1 MKSKQKVL
9 ILFGT
14 QTGNSEDV
22 ADRIG
27 RYITRMNGK
36 AQVVNLNDYPVTSLV
51 NESIVIFVCST
62 TGNGEFPD
70 NMKSFWK
77 FMLRKSLPSNSLSHL
92 KFCVFGLGDS
102 SYDKFNVVAK
112 KLNKRFLQLGALE
125 LIPLT
130 LGDDQHELGYDA
142 ALDPWLLK
150 LKDLLKNICFLSD
163 SYIPDNVPLPPRYTV
178 KFFEYSSTT
187 TNVNSDIY
195 NRNKLFPLA
204 TLKKNQRVTP
214 DDHFQSVHILE
225 FKIESDVHYEPGD
238 VAVVWPENPI
248 EEVEDFLALLNVPL
262 DTIFTLVPTDADVP
276 LPKIDTYP
284 CTVRQCA
291 TSYFDIMSIPR
302 RSFFEIFQHFS
313 QDELEKEKL
322 EEFTTAAGQEELYDY
337 CNRPRRN
344 ILEVLK
350 DFPNTTP
357 HVPFEYFFDMIPSIR
372 TRSFSIASSL
382 RAHPQE
388 LHLLVAVV
396 QYKTRLRK
404 PRQGLCSNWLT
415 TLKSGSSIPF
425 SIKKGSIALL
435 KDQFPIILV
444 GPGTGVAPFRSFI
457 EERALNG
464 IGDNYLFFGCRNK
477 AKDFFFSET
486 WQELCKKNMLRIFT
500 AFSRDQED
508 KIYVQHRITENGP
521 LMWDLIQNR
530 KATIYIAGNAKQMP
544 QGVKDA
550 FLEIIKKEG
559 CLTQEEGLKYL
570 QSLENAKRYQMET
583 WA

>member
-1 MKSKQKVL
+1 MKSNQDIL

-27 RYITRMNGK
+27 RFVTRMNGK
-36 AQVVNLNDYPVTSLV
+36 AQVVNLGDYPVTNLV

-77 FMLRKSLPSNSLSHL
+77 FMLRKGLPSNSLCHI
-92 KFCVFGLGDS
+92 KFSVLGLGDS

-112 KLNKRFLQLGALE
+112 KLNKRLLQLGALE

-150 LKDLLKNICFLSD
+150 LKDVLKNICNLSD
-163 SYIPDNVPLPPRYTV
+163 SYIPDNIPLPPRYTV
-178 KFFEYSSTT
+178 IFCESPSTNSVNFE
-187 TNVNSDIY
+187 VC
-195 NRNKLFPLA
+195 NRHDSFPLA

-214 DDHFQSVHILE
+214 EDHFQSVHLLE
-225 FKIESDVHYEPGD
+225 FEIDQNVHYEPGD
-238 VAVVWPENPI
+238 VAVVWPENPL
-248 EEVEDFLALLNVPL
+248 EVVEDFLVLLNVPL
-262 DTIFTLVPTDADVP
+262 DIIFTLQPTDTDAP
-276 LPKIDTYP
+276 LPKMSKYP

-291 TSYFDIMSIPR
+291 TTYFDIMSVPR
-302 RSFFEIFQHFS
+302 RSFFEIFLHFS

-350 DFPNTTP
+350 DFPHTTP

-372 TRSFSIASSL
+372 PRSFSIASSL

-388 LHLLVAVV
+388 FHLLVAVV

-404 PRQGLCSNWLT
+404 PRLGLCSNWIT
-415 TLKSGSSIPF
+415 ELKPGCSIPF
-425 SIKKGSIALL
+425 STKKGSIALIESPV
-435 KDQFPIILV
+435 PIILV
-444 GPGTGVAPFRSFI
+444 GPGTGVAPFRSFV
-457 EERALNG
+457 EEHALKG

-477 AKDFFFSET
+477 AKDFFFSEE
-486 WQELCKKNMLRIFT
+486 WQELCEKNILKIFT

-508 KIYVQHRITENGP
+508 KIYVQHRIAENGP
-521 LMWDLIQNR
+521 LMWDLIQNK
-530 KATIYIAGNAKQMP
+530 KASIYVAGNAKQMP
-544 QGVKDA
+544 QGVKNA
-550 FLEIIKKEG
+550 FLEIITKEG
-559 CLTQEEGLKYL
+559 SLTQEEAVKYFL
-570 QSLENAKRYQMET
+570 SLENVKRYQMET

>member
-1 MKSKQKVL
+1 MKSNKNIL

-27 RYITRMNGK
+27 RYVTRMNGK
-36 AQVVNLNDYPVTSLV
+36 AQVVSLSDYPVTNLV

-77 FMLRKSLPSNSLSHL
+77 FMLRKGLPSNSLCHI
-92 KFCVFGLGDS
+92 KFSVFGLGDS

-112 KLNKRFLQLGALE
+112 KLNKRLLQLGALE

-150 LKDLLKNICFLSD
+150 LKDVLKNICNLSD
-163 SYIPDNVPLPPRYTV
+163 SYIPDNIPLPPRYTV
-178 KFFEYSSTT
+178 KFCENPSINSVSFE
-187 TNVNSDIY
+187 VC
-195 NRNKLFPLA
+195 NRNDSFPLA

-214 DDHFQSVHILE
+214 EDHFQSVHLLE
-225 FKIESDVHYEPGD
+225 FEIDQNVHYEPGD
-238 VAVVWPENPI
+238 VAVVWPENPL

-262 DTIFTLVPTDADVP
+262 DTIFTLQPTDADVP
-276 LPKIDTYP
+276 LPKISVYP

-291 TSYFDIMSIPR
+291 TTYFDIMSIPR
-302 RSFFEIFQHFS
+302 RSFFEIFRHFS

-350 DFPNTTP
+350 DFPHTTP

-372 TRSFSIASSL
+372 PRSFSIASSL

-388 LHLLVAVV
+388 FHLLVAVV

-404 PRQGLCSNWLT
+404 PRLGLCSNWIT
-415 TLKSGSSIPF
+415 KLKPGCSIPF
-425 SIKKGSIALL
+425 STKKGSIALL
-435 KDQFPIILV
+435 ESPVPIILV

-457 EERALNG
+457 EERALKG

-477 AKDFFFSET
+477 GKDFFFSEE
-486 WQELCKKNMLRIFT
+486 WQELCEKNILKIFT

-508 KIYVQHRITENGP
+508 KLYVQHRIAENGP
-521 LMWDLIQNR
+521 LMWDLIQNK
-530 KATIYIAGNAKQMP
+530 KASIYVAGNAKQMP

-550 FLEIIKKEG
+550 FLEIITKEG
-559 CLTQEEGLKYL
+559 GLTQEEAVKYL
-570 QSLENAKRYQMET
+570 LSLENIKKYQMET

>member
-1 MKSKQKVL
+1 MKSNKNIL

-27 RYITRMNGK
+27 RFVTRMNGK
-36 AQVVNLNDYPVTSLV
+36 AQVVNLGDYPVTNLV

-77 FMLRKSLPSNSLSHL
+77 FMLRKGLPSNSLCHI
-92 KFCVFGLGDS
+92 KFSVFGLGDS

-112 KLNKRFLQLGALE
+112 KLNKRLLQLGALE

-150 LKDLLKNICFLSD
+150 LKDVLKNICNLSD
-163 SYIPDNVPLPPRYTV
+163 SYIPDNIPLPPRYTV
-178 KFFEYSSTT
+178 KFCESSST
-187 TNVNSDIY
+187 NSVNFEVC
-195 NRNKLFPLA
+195 NRNDSFPLA

-214 DDHFQSVHILE
+214 EDHFQSVHLLE
-225 FKIESDVHYEPGD
+225 FEIDQNVHYEPGD
-238 VAVVWPENPI
+238 VAVVWPENPL

-262 DTIFTLVPTDADVP
+262 DTIFTLQPTDADVP
-276 LPKIDTYP
+276 LPKMSTFP

-291 TSYFDIMSIPR
+291 TTYFDIMSIPR
-302 RSFFEIFQHFS
+302 RSFFEIFRHFS

-350 DFPNTTP
+350 DFPHSTP

-372 TRSFSIASSL
+372 PRSFSIASSL

-388 LHLLVAVV
+388 FHLLVAVV

-404 PRQGLCSNWLT
+404 PRLGLCSNWIT
-415 TLKSGSSIPF
+415 KLKPGCSIPF
-425 SIKKGSIALL
+425 STKKGSITLL
-435 KDQFPIILV
+435 ESPVPIILV
-444 GPGTGVAPFRSFI
+444 GPGTGVAPFRSFV
-457 EERALNG
+457 EERALKG

-477 AKDFFFSET
+477 AKDFFFSEE
-486 WQELCKKNMLRIFT
+486 WQKLCEKNILKIFT

-508 KIYVQHRITENGP
+508 KIYVQHRIAENGP
-521 LMWDLIQNR
+521 LMWDLIQNK
-530 KATIYIAGNAKQMP
+530 KASIYVAGNAKQMP

-550 FLEIIKKEG
+550 FLEIITKEG
-559 CLTQEEGLKYL
+559 GLTQEEAVKYL
-570 QSLENAKRYQMET
+570 LSLENVKRYQMET